1 VSQIEPTPTPQ
12 PPGED
17 RVRVSDSDRE
27 VVAGRLN
34 AAVSEGYLTL
44 EEFTERVG
52 QAYAARTRADL
63 NGLLSDLPG
72 PAPVAASQVEPYRP
86 PEQRTRP
93 RGPNSIAV
101 GSIKKGGR
109 WRLDR
114 DTALGVVVGSVKL
127 DLRGAELAA
136 PDVTLAAECGYLTG
150 SASWSTARPWWVP
163 AGSTRTTGYR
173 RTRPDRCCG
182 CGWTPWSAR
191 SRCSGFDRPVD
202 GASTGRHRPRRHD
215 RAR

>member
-136 PDVTLAAECGYLTG
+136 PDVTLAAETVLG
-150 SASWSTARPWWVP
+150 SIKVWVP
-163 AGSTRTTGYR
+163 YGVRVV
-173 RTRPDRCCG
+173 
-182 CGWTPWSAR
+182 
-191 SRCSGFDRPVD
+191 VD
-202 GASTGRHRPRRHD
+202 GTTVVGTRRVDEDD
-215 RAR
+215 RVPSHAAGPVLRLRLDTVVGSVKVFRV

>member
-1 VSQIEPTPTPQ
+1 MSQIEPTPTPQ

-93 RGPNSIAV
+93 RRPNSIAV

-136 PDVTLAAECGYLTG
+136 PDVTLAAETVLG
-150 SASWSTARPWWVP
+150 SIKVWVP
-163 AGSTRTTGYR
+163 YGVRVV
-173 RTRPDRCCG
+173 
-182 CGWTPWSAR
+182 
-191 SRCSGFDRPVD
+191 VD
-202 GASTGRHRPRRHD
+202 GTTVVGTRRVDEDD
-215 RAR
+215 RVPSHAAGPVLRLRLDTVVGSVKVFRV

>member
-1 VSQIEPTPTPQ
+1 MSQIEPTPTPQ

-136 PDVTLAAECGYLTG
+136 PDVTLAAETVLG
-150 SASWSTARPWWVP
+150 SIKVWVP
-163 AGSTRTTGYR
+163 YGVRVV
-173 RTRPDRCCG
+173 
-182 CGWTPWSAR
+182 
-191 SRCSGFDRPVD
+191 VD
-202 GASTGRHRPRRHD
+202 GTTVVGTRRVDEDD
-215 RAR
+215 RVPSHAAGPVLRLRLDTVVGSVKVFRV

>member
-44 EEFTERVG
+44 EEFTGRVG

-72 PAPVAASQVEPYRP
+72 PAPVAASQVQPYRP

-136 PDVTLAAECGYLTG
+136 PDVTLAAETVLG
-150 SASWSTARPWWVP
+150 SIKVWVP
-163 AGSTRTTGYR
+163 YGVRVV
-173 RTRPDRCCG
+173 
-182 CGWTPWSAR
+182 
-191 SRCSGFDRPVD
+191 VD
-202 GASTGRHRPRRHD
+202 GTTVVGTRRVDEDD
-215 RAR
+215 RVPSHAAGPVLRLRLDTVVGSVKVFRV